1 MIHEVVIRHIPVN
14 GHQAAAQYGTL
25 IYPCCLGPSGI
36 KLNKRE
42 GDGATPAGVWLLHYL
57 LYRADRMA
65 RPRTGLPVFVIKP
78 DDGWCDDAGSRH
90 YNKPVRLPFAG
101 SHERLWRD
109 DSVYDLLVVLSHN
122 QDPVVAG
129 RGSAVFIHL
138 QQPDGRATAGCIAF
152 RRNHLLHLLQG
163 WTTQTKL
170 VVPW

>member
-1 MIHEVVIRHIPVN
+1 MIHEVVIRHLPVN
-14 GHQAAAQYGTL
+14 GHKAVAEYGHAV
-25 IYPCCLGPSGI
+25 YPCCLGPSGVR
-36 KLNKRE
+36 LNKRE
-42 GDGATPAGVWLLHYL
+42 GDGSTPAGVWSLRYL

-65 RPRTGLPVFVIKP
+65 RPRTRLPVFAIEP

-109 DSVYDLLVVLSHN
+109 DSVYDLLVVLDHN
-122 QDPVVAG
+122 QDPAVAG

-138 QQPDGRATAGCIAF
+138 QRPDGRATEGCIAF
-152 RRNHLLHLLQG
+152 RRNHLMYLLQS
-163 WTTQTKL
+163 WDSRTQL